1 MASVFLAAD
10 RVGPIRASAIPLR
23 ISDTRG
29 VAEVRVMDVGRERLM
44 ASAFVTVSFLSGDAF
59 VSKTT

>member
-1 MASVFLAAD
+1 M
-10 RVGPIRASAIPLR
+10 PLR

-29 VAEVRVMDVGRERLM
+29 VAEVRVTDIGRERLM

-59 VSKTT
+59 VPKTT